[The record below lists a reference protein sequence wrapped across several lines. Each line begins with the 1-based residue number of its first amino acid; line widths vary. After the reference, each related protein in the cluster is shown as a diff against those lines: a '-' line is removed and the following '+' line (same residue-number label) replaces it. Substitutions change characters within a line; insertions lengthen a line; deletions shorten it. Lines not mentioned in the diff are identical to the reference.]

1 MPHIVLVFAW
11 YISLS
16 IVLFTFIHIVANG
29 WISSFFGRVIFQ
41 YKCILHLLYNIL
53 LYMCVYKIVYIYIYI
68 YVHMYFFY
76 IFFIHLSVDGH
87 LVCFPI
93 LAIVNGTTMY
103 TGVHVS
109 FWTRVFIFVWIYIQE
124 WNCRGIW

>member
-1 MPHIVLVFAW
+1 
-11 YISLS
+11 
-16 IVLFTFIHIVANG
+16 
-29 WISSFFGRVIFQ
+29 
-41 YKCILHLLYNIL
+41 
-53 LYMCVYKIVYIYIYI
+53 MCVYKIVYIYIYI

-109 FWTRVFIFVWIYIQE
+109 F
-124 WNCRGIW
+124 

>member
-1 MPHIVLVFAW
+1 
-11 YISLS
+11 
-16 IVLFTFIHIVANG
+16 
-29 WISSFFGRVIFQ
+29 
-41 YKCILHLLYNIL
+41 
-53 LYMCVYKIVYIYIYI
+53 MCVYKIVYIYIYI

-93 LAIVNGTTMY
+93 LAIVNSTTMY
-103 TGVHVS
+103 TGVRVS